1 MTNKPTKQR
10 IRRATALGTVLTLAL
25 GLTACSSSKTKDTTA
40 PETTATADTTPAP
53 AADTT
58 AAPAAADTKAAVET
72 AAAETAAAATEAA
85 AAAAPAAAAALP
97 TADKIANFT
106 ADSGSSSVA
115 CAPKTGTMKAAWIYV
130 GPINDG
136 GWTTAHNAGRE
147 YVAKTLG
154 DKVVTTY
161 KENVPEGPQV
171 SQVIE
176 DLVHDGN
183 TFIIGT
189 SFGFQDAFVESAAKH
204 PDVCFEFATGFKTGK
219 NLSQFYGAGED
230 TDFLA
235 GMAAGAASKSGK
247 LGFVAPFPI
256 PEVIREVN
264 SWTLGARSI
273 NPAATVQVVWTNTWF
288 DPAKERA
295 AAESL
300 ISAGVDAIGSG
311 QDSPA
316 SGEAAK
322 VKSLPWAGYDSDQST
337 NFPDIWLTATN
348 YQWGPYETARIQQ
361 AMAGTWAPGNYYGTL
376 ADGFVTLAPY
386 GKSVSADTQ
395 AKIEAKKAE
404 LTAKP
409 GSQFTGPIKD
419 QSGAEKI
426 PAGTQIA
433 FGDLMGMNYLV
444 EGVVGELPKS

>member
-1 MTNKPTKQR
+1 MNHLR
-10 IRRATALGTVLTLAL
+10 LRRWATLGAVLPL
-25 GLTACSSSKTKDTTA
+25 GLGLVACGSDKDTT
-40 PETTATADTTPAP
+40 DTTV
-53 AADTT
+53 
-58 AAPAAADTKAAVET
+58 AAVET
-72 AAAETAAAATEAA
+72 TAATETTAAATTETTTAATETTAAATETTAAAAGTETTMAMAA
-85 AAAAPAAAAALP
+85 GDAMLP

-106 ADSGSSSVA
+106 PSDGAKPLK
-115 CAPKTGTMKAAWIYV
+115 CAPASGPLKAAWIYV

-136 GWTTAHNAGRE
+136 GWTTAHDHGRE
-147 YVAKTLG
+147 YVVAQLG
-154 DKVVTTY
+154 DKVQATY

-176 DLVHDGN
+176 DLVKDGN

-204 PDVCFEFATGFKTGK
+204 PDVCFEFATGYKYSA
-219 NLSQFYGAGED
+219 NLSQMYGAGED

-235 GMAAGAASKSGK
+235 GMAAGAASKTGK
-247 LGFVAPFPI
+247 IGFVAPFPI

-264 SWTLGARSI
+264 AYTLGARTI

-300 ISAGVDAIGSG
+300 IAAGVDAIGSG

-316 SGEAAK
+316 TGEAAK
-322 VKSLPWAGYDSDQST
+322 VKGIPWSGYDSDQST
-337 NFPDIWLTATN
+337 NYPDIWLTATN
-348 YQWGPYETARIQQ
+348 YHWGPYETARIQQ
-361 AMAGTWAPGNYYGTL
+361 AINGTWTPGDYYGSL

-386 GKSVSADTQ
+386 GKLVTDETK
-395 AKIEAKKAE
+395 AKIEAKRAE
-404 LTAKP
+404 LAAKP

-419 QSGAEKI
+419 QAGAEKI
-426 PAGTQIA
+426 AAGA
-433 FGDLMGMNYLV
+433 MASHGDLMGMNYLV
-444 EGVVGELPKS
+444 EGVIGELPKG